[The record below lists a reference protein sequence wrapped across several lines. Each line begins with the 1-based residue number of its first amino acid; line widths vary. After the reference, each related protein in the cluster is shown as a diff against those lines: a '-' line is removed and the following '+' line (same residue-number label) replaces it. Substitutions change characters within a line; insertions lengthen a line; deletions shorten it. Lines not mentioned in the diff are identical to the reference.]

1 MRVQVEIDDELMQKA
16 LAYGGLGTKKA
27 TVDAALRAFVR
38 LKAQEGIRDLKG
50 KIEFWDDYDYKAMR
64 EAD

>member
-1 MRVQVEIDDELMQKA
+1 MRVQVEIDDELMRKA